1 MAISIK
7 ILQTG
12 SIRSRPS
19 HRHQPANKAVL
30 LRRLSVLL
38 DTSWTDPLPINT
50 YLIDHPEGPILFD
63 SGESPHSMEPG
74 YFPLWMP
81 FFHLAVDIDVGKD
94 EGIGSRLEQENLT
107 PGDLKAVV
115 LSHLHHDHGDGLPDL
130 VGAPVWITEEH
141 WQAYKTPFYATMEG
155 AVPNQWPASFKP
167 SILQPTGGLNG
178 PWNQS
183 YPITEDGKVVA
194 VDTPGHVPGYLSVI
208 VRADDV
214 SYLLLGDATYD
225 QDLLDQELTDGVN
238 SNPALAVD
246 SLRKIKEFAR
256 SENVVLLPAHD
267 PQAAHRLTEKVIY
280 RPNAVESPLN
290 QGSLY
295 TTPGLLLVLFGT
307 VVFLWLRLRRGH

>member
-12 SIRSRPS
+12 SLRSRPS

-50 YLIDHPEGPILFD
+50 YLIDHPEGAILFD

-74 YFPLWMP
+74 YFPFWMP
-81 FFHLAVDIDVGKD
+81 FFHLAVDINVGKD
-94 EGIGSRLEQENLT
+94 EGIGSRLEQENIT
-107 PGDLKAVV
+107 PDDLKAV
-115 LSHLHHDHGDGLPDL
+115 
-130 VGAPVWITEEH
+130 
-141 WQAYKTPFYATMEG
+141 AYKTPFHATMEG

-167 SILQPTGGLNG
+167 SMLQSTGGPIG

-183 YPITEDGKVVA
+183 YPITEDGKIVA
-194 VDTPGHVPGYLSVI
+194 VDTPGHVPGHLSVI

-225 QDLLDQELTDGVN
+225 QDLLDHELTDGVN

-246 SLRKIKEFAR
+246 SLRKIKEFAP

-267 PQAAHRLTEKVIY
+267 PQAAHRLTEENNII
-280 RPNAVESPLN
+280 A
-290 QGSLY
+290 
-295 TTPGLLLVLFGT
+295 
-307 VVFLWLRLRRGH
+307 

>member
-12 SIRSRPS
+12 SIRIRPS

-94 EGIGSRLEQENLT
+94 EGIGSRLEQDNLT
-107 PGDLKAVV
+107 P
-115 LSHLHHDHGDGLPDL
+115 
-130 VGAPVWITEEH
+130 APVWITEEH
-141 WQAYKTPFYATMEG
+141 WQAYKTPFHATMEG
-155 AVPNQWPASFKP
+155 AVPNQWSASFKP
-167 SILQPTGGLNG
+167 FILQPTGGPIG

-183 YPITEDGKVVA
+183 YPITGDGKVVA

-225 QDLLDQELTDGVN
+225 QELLDQELTDGVN

-280 RPNAVESPLN
+280 RPT
-290 QGSLY
+290 SLSSNHY
-295 TTPGLLLVLFGT
+295 LL
-307 VVFLWLRLRRGH
+307 

>member
-12 SIRSRPS
+12 SIRIRPS

-30 LRRLSVLL
+30 VRRLSVLL
-38 DTSWTDPLPINT
+38 DTSWTAPLPVNT
-50 YLIDHPEGPILFD
+50 YLIDHPERPILFD

-94 EGIGSRLEQENLT
+94 EGIGSRLEQENLA
-107 PGDLKAVV
+107 PGDLKAIV

-130 VGAPVWITEEH
+130 VGAP
-141 WQAYKTPFYATMEG
+141 TPFHATMEG
-155 AVPNQWPASFKP
+155 AVPNQWPATFKP
-167 SILQPTGGLNG
+167 SILQPTGGPIG

-183 YPITEDGKVVA
+183 YPITGDGKVVA
-194 VDTPGHVPGYLSVI
+194 VDTPGHVPGHLSVI

-214 SYLLLGDATYD
+214 NYLLLGDATYD

-238 SNPALAVD
+238 NNPALAVD
-246 SLRKIKEFAR
+246 SLRKNQRVRKERGRCAAPCSR
-256 SENVVLLPAHD
+256 PASS
-267 PQAAHRLTEKVIY
+267 
-280 RPNAVESPLN
+280 SPP
-290 QGSLY
+290 
-295 TTPGLLLVLFGT
+295 PGE
-307 VVFLWLRLRRGH
+307 GHLQT

>member
-1 MAISIK
+1 
-7 ILQTG
+7 
-12 SIRSRPS
+12 
-19 HRHQPANKAVL
+19 
-30 LRRLSVLL
+30 
-38 DTSWTDPLPINT
+38 
-50 YLIDHPEGPILFD
+50 
-63 SGESPHSMEPG
+63 
-74 YFPLWMP
+74 
-81 FFHLAVDIDVGKD
+81 
-94 EGIGSRLEQENLT
+94 
-107 PGDLKAVV
+107 
-115 LSHLHHDHGDGLPDL
+115 
-130 VGAPVWITEEH
+130 
-141 WQAYKTPFYATMEG
+141 MEG

-194 VDTPGHVPGYLSVI
+194 VDTPGHVPGHLSVI

-246 SLRKIKEFAR
+246 SLRKIKEFSR
-256 SENVVLLPAHD
+256 SGNVVLLPAHD
-267 PQAAHRLTEKVIY
+267 PQAAHRLTEEVIYCCRPYAEVELDFQSDIY
-280 RPNAVESPLN
+280 RPNMIEGPLN

-307 VVFLWLRLRRGH
+307 VVFFMAEIETRALVTSCLRSSASPISNPCLL